1 MPDYSQKHTKITTL
15 PLLTEQPELLDL
27 LIRSSRWKKPMLVI
41 PSLATE
47 YNLPETRPIFENIV
61 RQLKGAKYL
70 QRIIIG
76 LDQATEADVALA
88 REILLKNGVKN
99 YFLQWND
106 GPGFGGLY

>member
-1 MPDYSQKHTKITTL
+1 MPDYSQKHPKITTL
-15 PLLTEQPELLDL
+15 PLLKDQSELLDVL
-27 LIRSSRWKKPMLVI
+27 VRSSRWKKPMLVI

-61 RQLKGAKYL
+61 RELKGASYL

-76 LDQATEADVALA
+76 LDQATEDDVALA
-88 REILLKNGVKN
+88 REILLENGVTN

-106 GPGFGGLY
+106 